1 MTASKR
7 KLSAFTGFLLS
18 SALLLASA
26 CWPYR
31 DTAVAAVSAGE
42 TATLQSALKQ
52 KLGARSESFSL
63 VLKGKLA
70 TAEVSKAFDVV
81 FAADDYLKYAIRS
94 YRYAVSTDGKT
105 STLSVT
111 MKYWETAA
119 QTAYVNARSKQIL
132 ASIVTKNMNAHQKVK
147 AIHDWVLLHV
157 AYDRSLVRHSAYDA
171 LKNGLTV
178 CQGYA
183 SLTYRLL
190 TDAGIP
196 ARIVEGTVSTGAHA
210 WNLVKLD
217 GVWYQL
223 DTTFDD
229 PVPDV
234 KGRTTYGYYLVTDA
248 ALKKDHVWK
257 SGYPQAVTSYKNTLA
272 SLAAKDKSRTAFYKD
287 LREDMGLDYLDPSR
301 SVSTVKEIA
310 AQLRS
315 AAAAG
320 QTSAKM
326 RYTSESKPDLDALLK
341 LMPELSSVSYQMET
355 MAGGDPGD
363 SMLTV
368 TFKLRQ

>member
-1 MTASKR
+1 MSVSKR
-7 KLSAFTGFLLS
+7 KLNAITGFLLS
-18 SALLLASA
+18 SALLLASSV
-26 CWPYR
+26 WPYR
-31 DTAVAAVSAGE
+31 DTAVAAV
-42 TATLQSALKQ
+42 TAEEATILQSSLKQ
-52 KLGARSESFSL
+52 KLGARSESFTVS
-63 VLKGKLA
+63 LKGKLT
-70 TAEVSKAFDVV
+70 TAEVSKAFDSV

-94 YRYAVSTDGKT
+94 YRYTVSTNGST
-105 STLSVT
+105 STLSVN
-111 MKYWETAA
+111 MKYWENAQ
-119 QTAYVNARSKQIL
+119 QTAYVNTRSKQIL
-132 ASIVTKNMNAHQKVK
+132 ASIVSKSMNAHQKVK
-147 AIHDWVLLHV
+147 AIHDWVLLNV
-157 AYDRSLVRHSAYDA
+157 AYDRTLVRHSAYDA
-171 LKNGLTV
+171 LKSGLTV

-196 ARIVEGTVSTGAHA
+196 ARIVEGTVSTGAHT

-234 KGRTTYGYYLVTDA
+234 KGRTTYGYYLVTDI
-248 ALKKDHVWK
+248 ALKKDHTWK
-257 SGYPQAVTSYKNTLA
+257 AVYPQASKSYKNTIDALM
-272 SLAAKDKSRTAFYKD
+272 AKDKTRTAFYED

-310 AQLRS
+310 AKLRA

-320 QTSAKM
+320 QTTAKM
-326 RYTSESKPDLDALLK
+326 RYTSEAKPDLDALLK
-341 LMPELSSVSYQMET
+341 LMPELSSVSYKMESL
-355 MAGGDPGD
+355 AGGEDGD

-368 TFKLRQ
+368 NFKLRQ